1 MVRNL
6 EICLVLCFISC
17 TVAVEWPQGTYTLVK
32 SKFGCPQGWL
42 EGYRYQD
49 NEDKNENSITP
60 FHHFEGKF
68 GKNMQFHYCTRDAH
82 SFSSRRSW
90 PSGDYCI
97 LKHGRSCPRGFHE
110 SSVYWDDEDSNNANS
125 HHGTL
130 PSGVYDKN
138 TRIYYCCRR
147 DGPFEKEIQLPTSKP
162 FYLLRFASPC
172 QKVKGMHVREET
184 VRFDDEDRNNANSVS
199 GRPPMGAGGKN
210 HRLMYCYYCTN
221 LHTCD

>member
-1 MVRNL
+1 MKAVCIGMTKIL
-6 EICLVLCFISC
+6 TMQILIMEHYLVVYTIKIQGYII
-17 TVAVEWPQGTYTLVK
+17 VAGEVKRTCHFHERK
-32 SKFGCPQGWL
+32 SKL
-42 EGYRYQD
+42 D
-49 NEDKNENSITP
+49 NKLLFLTKISSFTLKSIIWSI
-60 FHHFEGKF
+60 FF
-68 GKNMQFHYCTRDAH
+68 
-82 SFSSRRSW
+82 
-90 PSGDYCI
+90 
-97 LKHGRSCPRGFHE
+97 
-110 SSVYWDDEDSNNANS
+110 
-125 HHGTL
+125 
-130 PSGVYDKN
+130 
-138 TRIYYCCRR
+138 RR